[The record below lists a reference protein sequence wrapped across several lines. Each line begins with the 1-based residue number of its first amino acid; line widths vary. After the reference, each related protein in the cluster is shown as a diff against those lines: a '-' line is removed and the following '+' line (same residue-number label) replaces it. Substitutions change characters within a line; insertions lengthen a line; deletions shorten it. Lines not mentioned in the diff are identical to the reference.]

1 MGKHSGTFF
10 GMKLIKSTHRIK
22 LNFLLILIIFLAFGV
37 ILTVFLN
44 DREGLEKDGA
54 PGAMVSSRA
63 NISIGKAH
71 QTATRNGIKE
81 WSLDAAS
88 ADYMDDKNQAVLK
101 DLSVTF
107 FLKDDTQV
115 YITADRGILKTDS
128 NDMEIYDNVVVK
140 YTQYKLRCEN
150 LHYEH
155 EKGIIFS
162 NVPVNI
168 TGDSFQLVADAM
180 SLNLNTNRTLF
191 EGKVKGTFRG
201 GIAL

>member
-1 MGKHSGTFF
+1 
-10 GMKLIKSTHRIK
+10 MKLIKNTHRIK
-22 LNFLLILIIFLAFGV
+22 LNIFLISMIFLAFGV
-37 ILTVFLN
+37 ILTVFLYN
-44 DREGLEKDGA
+44 RNGLEKDDA
-54 PGAMVSSRA
+54 PGTMVSDKA

-88 ADYMDDKNQAVLK
+88 ADYMVDKNQAVFK

-107 FLKDDTQV
+107 FLKDNTKV

-128 NDMEIYDNVVVK
+128 NDMELYDNVVVK
-140 YTQYKLRCEN
+140 YTQYKLRCDN

-155 EKGIIFS
+155 KMGIIFS

-168 TGDSFQLVADAM
+168 TGDSFQLVADTM

-191 EGKVKGTFRG
+191 EGTVKGTFSG

>member
-1 MGKHSGTFF
+1 MGKHFGTFF
-10 GMKLIKSTHRIK
+10 GMKLIKNTHRIK
-22 LNFLLILIIFLAFGV
+22 LNILLISIILLVFGV

-44 DREGLEKDGA
+44 YRNGLEIND
-54 PGAMVSSRA
+54 VSGTIGSNKA

-88 ADYMDDKNQAVLK
+88 ADYMTDKKQAVFK
-101 DLSVTF
+101 GLSVTF
-107 FLKDDTQV
+107 FLKDNSKV
-115 YITADRGILKTDS
+115 YITADRGLLNTDS
-128 NDMEIYDNVVVK
+128 NDMEISNHVVVK
-140 YTQYKLRCEN
+140 YTQFKLRCEN
-150 LHYEH
+150 LYYEH
-155 EKGIIFS
+155 KKQIIFS

-180 SLNLNTNRTLF
+180 SLNLNTNKTLL

-201 GIAL
+201 GITL